1 MKVSELMTDST
12 VSVTPEES
20 AGLAARLLSRHNIGS
35 LPVCDENGRVHGVIT
50 DRDIVTRCVA
60 AGDDPEN
67 TPVGDLMTRGVISVN
82 PGEDA
87 ERAAELMGRGQV
99 RRLPVTENGRL
110 VGMISLGDIA
120 QTAALTVETARALG
134 EISGQIQGHG

>member
-1 MKVSELMTDST
+1 MKVSELMSDST

-35 LPVCDENGRVHGVIT
+35 LPVCDEDGRVHGVVT

-60 AGDDPEN
+60 AGDDPER
-67 TPVGDLMTRGVISVN
+67 TPVERLMTRGVISVN
-82 PGEDA
+82 PGEDV

-99 RRLPVTENGRL
+99 RRLPVTENGK
-110 VGMISLGDIA
+110 LGDLA
-120 QTAALTVETARALG
+120 RTAALDRETARALG
-134 EISGQIQGHG
+134 EISGNIQSR

>member
-134 EISGQIQGHG
+134 EISGQIQGR